1 MQWELLGSTL
11 SLEDA
16 SSEFGG
22 ADRCSFSTMMVIIA
36 GSQSMSISR
45 RSFGQR
51 PALFLALATIRS

>member
-1 MQWELLGSTL
+1 MGTLGSTL

-22 ADRCSFSTMMVIIA
+22 ADRIFVQYNDGDYRWFA
-36 GSQSMSISR
+36 SMSISR